1 MVKPTLVFMEHLSTK
16 VNNISVSYLS
26 KQSTSPAVTILFIH
40 GFPFDK
46 TIWREQLESLPDGVN
61 GIAYDIRGF
70 GESSSDHSFFS
81 IDLFA
86 KDLLALVENLNLD
99 NCVLCGISM
108 GGYIA
113 LRAAQLSM
121 RCIKGL
127 ILCDTNCIADTNEV
141 KMKRFN
147 SIEQIVGGAKRDFTE
162 GFVKNVFAEETLSKK
177 PATVDFLRELIM
189 RTEDKTICSTL
200 LALASRT
207 DTSDSLS
214 LIEVPTLIIR
224 GEDDKLMSEEQTTQ
238 LAEGIKQAEL
248 QIISASGHLPNLEN
262 AAEFNKSLNTF
273 LNKHFLS

>member
-1 MVKPTLVFMEHLSTK
+1 MEQLNTK
-16 VNNISVSYLS
+16 LNNTSVSYLA
-26 KQSTSPAVTILFIH
+26 KQSASPAITAIFIH

-46 TIWREQLESLPDGVN
+46 TIWKEQLESLPDGVN

-86 KDLLALVENLNLD
+86 KDLISLIESLNLN

-113 LRAAQLSM
+113 LRAFELSQKN
-121 RCIKGL
+121 IKGL
-127 ILCDTNCIADTNEV
+127 VLCDTNCVADSNEV

-147 SIEQIVGGAKRDFTE
+147 SIEQITAGGKSDFTE
-162 GFVKNVFAEETLSKK
+162 GFVKNVFAEETLSEK
-177 PATVDFLRELIM
+177 PAIVNFLRGLIM

-207 DTSDSLS
+207 ETCNSLP

-224 GEDDKLMSEEQTTQ
+224 GKDDKLMSEDQTTQ
-238 LAEGIKQAEL
+238 LVEGIKQAEL
-248 QIISASGHLPNLEN
+248 KIISASGHLPNLEN
-262 AAEFNKSLNTF
+262 AAEFNKSLNIF